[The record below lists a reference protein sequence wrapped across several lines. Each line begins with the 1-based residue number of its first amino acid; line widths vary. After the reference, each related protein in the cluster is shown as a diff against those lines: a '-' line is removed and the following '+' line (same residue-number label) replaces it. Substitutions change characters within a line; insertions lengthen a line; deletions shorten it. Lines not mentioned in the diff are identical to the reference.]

1 MAHFQAHF
9 GQSRHTDHSREVE
22 VRALAAT
29 AAQGVRKPLEV
40 EAMVLDYA

>member
-1 MAHFQAHF
+1 MAHFQGHF
-9 GQSRHTDHSREVE
+9 GRSRRTDHSQEVE

-40 EAMVLDYA
+40 EVMVLDYT